1 MSGSSWLCSVYCVV
15 QCCRIDY
22 GATYYACYITQA
34 VSGRSRIRTL
44 MWLGIHI
51 EPEAH
56 TGATDNAFVHKCH
69 VFSWFWVLD
78 YWRNSGVPGPLRDAI
93 SLPPCYRAPIA
104 VLPDTSLKS
113 PLLPELS
120 FTVRQI
126 KKVRWQTWGQF
137 PLVQHLVIFN
147 LDSSIV
153 D

>member
-15 QCCRIDY
+15 RCSRIDH

-34 VSGRSRIRTL
+34 VSGRTRIRTL

-69 VFSWFWVLD
+69 VFSWFWVLE

-93 SLPPCYRAPIA
+93 SLPPATGHLLLFFLTLVWNPLCCRN
-104 VLPDTSLKS
+104 S
-113 PLLPELS
+113 PSQSDRSRRWDGRPEGS
-120 FTVRQI
+120 FL
-126 KKVRWQTWGQF
+126 W
-137 PLVQHLVIFN
+137 
-147 LDSSIV
+147 SSIWLYLI
-153 D
+153 